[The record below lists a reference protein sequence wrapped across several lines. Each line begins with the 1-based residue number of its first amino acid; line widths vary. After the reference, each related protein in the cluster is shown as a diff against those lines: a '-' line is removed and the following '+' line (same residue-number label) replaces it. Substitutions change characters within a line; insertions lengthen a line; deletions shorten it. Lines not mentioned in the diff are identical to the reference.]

1 MEKKTK
7 ESNDRKILFAGAGIP
22 IGAALG
28 LIFGM
33 LLFDNL
39 IFGAGIGA
47 ALGLIIGAII
57 DAQQKKDES

>member
-1 MEKKTK
+1 MDKNLKDKK
-7 ESNDRKILFAGAGIP
+7 NLFAGAGLP

-28 LIFGM
+28 FIFGM

-57 DAQQKKDES
+57 DGQRGKEPS

>member
-1 MEKKTK
+1 MDKKSN
-7 ESNDRKILFAGAGIP
+7 ESNSRKILYAGAGIP

-28 LIFGM
+28 FIFGM

-47 ALGLIIGAII
+47 ALGLIIGASI
-57 DAQQKKDES
+57 DAQQMKKDS

>member
-1 MEKKTK
+1 MDKNSKDKKF
-7 ESNDRKILFAGAGIP
+7 LFAGPGLP

-28 LIFGM
+28 FIFGM

-47 ALGLIIGAII
+47 ALGLIIGATI
-57 DAQQKKDES
+57 DAQRGKDQS